1 MTVLDDFRGAY
12 GTRVRRGNEGNIRT
26 QRPALLTMLARLLGT
41 LAAVVLGFARKS
53 RSEVLTIAG
62 LAIVVVA
69 AYDYSRTIGLLATG
83 AALLVLEWLL
93 RE

>member
-53 RSEVLTIAG
+53 RSEVLVIAG
-62 LAIVVVA
+62 LTFATLG
-69 AYDYSRTIGLLATG
+69 AYDYSRIAGLVATG
-83 AALLVLEWLL
+83 AALIYLEWLL
-93 RE
+93 KE